1 MMPSIDMINKETKD
15 ESNTNK
21 NKRKYTKKPH
31 RHDADANEEH
41 RKSEPH
47 PAASYVPGKCHR
59 TPDPADEG
67 HEKIYGAATCKCSG
81 AYQTKNP
88 NQHPRL
94 RLLARLKG
102 PAPAQEDT
110 ATGPE
115 LVTIASLGG

>member
-1 MMPSIDMINKETKD
+1 MPSIDMIDKETKD

-59 TPDPADEG
+59 TLDPAGKGQET
-67 HEKIYGAATCKCSG
+67 YGAAARKWGG

-94 RLLARLKG
+94 RLLARLNG
-102 PAPAQEDT
+102 PAPAQYRDR
-110 ATGPE
+110 AP
-115 LVTIASLGG
+115 SL